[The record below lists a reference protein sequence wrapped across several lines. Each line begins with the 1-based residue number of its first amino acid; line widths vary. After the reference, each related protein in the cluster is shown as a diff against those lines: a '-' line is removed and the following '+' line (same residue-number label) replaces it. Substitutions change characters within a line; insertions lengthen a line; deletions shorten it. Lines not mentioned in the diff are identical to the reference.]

1 MKNSQIKKSNYIKIK
16 NKNAND
22 LLKLLSK
29 ITKKENI
36 IDKKKKVIN
45 DNKYVFFPISENI
58 EYRNN
63 EIINLI
69 GQKFKIKI
77 IKRRGIEKPNYKNK
91 TLEEVLKNRLAEY
104 LINLTPSSYDIIG
117 ELVLVDFDRLNKLN
131 LNESEKVKK
140 EIAKAIISVNKNVKT
155 VYEKKSEIR
164 GNFRLRDLKLLYG
177 IDTSETLYKENKCLF
192 KLDVKKTYFTPR
204 LVYERRRVSGLEIK
218 KNELIIDLFAGVGP
232 FSIQIA
238 KNHDVLVYSFDIN
251 PDAYNY
257 LIENIKINRLN
268 GKIYPYNLN
277 VKKLIKPSN
286 SLGKSLKS
294 KADRILMNL
303 PEKSIE
309 YIDIACFLLKPKSG
323 ILHIY
328 QFCEKPDSLKNAITN
343 VKDALKEL
351 NWSVNKILE
360 SRIVK
365 AFSPKSDLVVVDLLI
380 SRN

>member
-1 MKNSQIKKSNYIKIK
+1 MKKSQIKKSNYIKIK

-29 ITKKENI
+29 IAKKENI

-63 EIINLI
+63 EIIYLI

-77 IKRRGIEKPNYKNK
+77 IKKRGIEKPNYKNK

-177 IDTSETLYKENKCLF
+177 IDSSETLYKENKCLF

-204 LVYERRRVSGLEIK
+204 LVYERRRMSGLEIK

-257 LIENIKINRLN
+257 LIENIKINRLK

-309 YIDIACFLLKPKSG
+309 YIDIACFLLKPKSS